1 MSDTDELSR
10 LQQEIADASWR
21 FLPTAKKRAMLLRLR
36 ELNNVAAKS
45 QSFREFQD
53 RYRYDPAGFG
63 RDAFL
68 YRPNEGLTDYQYE
81 ILEAFGTYHRA
92 AIRGP
97 HGLGKT
103 MLASEIVLWGVLT
116 ADDVKIPTTASV
128 WRQLKYFLWPE
139 IHKWA
144 RLLNWE
150 LIGRKPFSQFE
161 LLQLELKLSPMQ
173 IAFAVAS
180 NDPSSI
186 EGAHAQRIIYI
197 FDESKAIA
205 DPMWDAAEG
214 AFSSAG
220 KDTHSEAYAFS
231 ISTPGQPAGR
241 FYDIHTK
248 KPGLED
254 WWTRHVTLAEAIR
267 AGRISQDWA
276 DARKRQ
282 WGENN
287 PIYINRVKGE
297 FAASDERAIIP
308 LAWVEAAIERWYDL
322 QALSDDETPLGFLDP
337 VRRGAFQSI
346 GVDVGLTHDLT
357 VIAVRFDNNID
368 TLQYFGRENPETA
381 TMITAGRVAGQL
393 NRYGREKFAVV
404 DVIGIGAGVVHRLK
418 EQKYKIIAFNA
429 GESKS
434 IQRLTDRSGTYGFVN
449 KRSAAWWTLREYFDP
464 TYGENIAIPPDD
476 RLLGDLTAPQYN
488 VTSGGKIK
496 VETKEEVYERIGRS
510 TDAADAVMQ
519 AFWKEPQGIRFG

>member
-1 MSDTDELSR
+1 MHSTDDIEQ
-10 LQQEIADASWR
+10 LQHDIAGTSWR
-21 FLPTAKKRAMLLRLR
+21 LLPTEQKRALLARLR
-36 ELNNVAAKS
+36 ELNNTAEKS
-45 QSFREFQD
+45 QSFREFQTTYHD
-53 RYRYDPAGFG
+53 DPAGFG

-68 YRPNEGLTDYQYE
+68 YRPNEELADYQYE
-81 ILEAFGTYHRA
+81 ILEAFGKYHRA

-103 MLASEIVLWGVLT
+103 TLASIIVLWGVLT
-116 ADDVKIPTTASV
+116 SDDVKIATTASV

-150 LIGRKPFSQFE
+150 LIGRRPFSQFE

-173 IAFAVAS
+173 LAFAVAS

-186 EGAHAQRIIYI
+186 EGAHAERMIYI

-220 KDTHSEAYAFS
+220 RDTHSEAYAFS

-254 WWTRHVTLAEAIR
+254 WWTRHVTLTEAIQ
-267 AGRISQDWA
+267 AGRISQEWA
-276 DARKRQ
+276 DARKAQ

-297 FAASDERAIIP
+297 FAASDEQAVIP
-308 LAWVEAAIERWYDL
+308 LAWVEMAVERWYDL
-322 QALSDDETPLGFLDP
+322 QAYADDETPLGYLDP
-337 VRRGAFQSI
+337 DLRGPFQSI
-346 GVDVGLTHDLT
+346 GVDVGLSHDLT
-357 VIAVRFDNNID
+357 VLAIRFGNHID
-368 TLQYFGRENPETA
+368 TLQYHGRENPETA
-381 TMITAGRVAGQL
+381 TMITAGRVAAQL
-393 NRYGREKFAVV
+393 NRYGREKFAIV
-404 DVIGIGAGVVHRLK
+404 DTIGIGAGVVHRLK
-418 EQKYKIIAFNA
+418 EQKYKIVAFNA
-429 GESKS
+429 GAGVPVTF
-434 IQRLTDRSGTYGFVN
+434 TDRSGTYGFVN

-464 TYGENIAIPPDD
+464 TYGENIAVPPDD
-476 RLLGDLTAPQYN
+476 RLLGDLTAPQYSL
-488 VTSGGKIK
+488 TSGGKIK
-496 VETKEEVYERIGRS
+496 VETKQDVYDRIGRS

-519 AFWKEPQGIRFG
+519 AFWKEPQGIGFG